1 LFDSV
6 HVSAYS
12 LSGHDTPKPF
22 NNTQGELPS
31 RLRPI
36 RLSVSVVSSF
46 RAETISTR
54 QGPSAGKPCSDLD
67 EVQLV
72 TCKDGSASTVTGSIE
87 PGGYRRTKNFH
98 PSRSLSLDTVTCA
111 ANC

>member
-31 RLRPI
+31 RLRSKFINMACLP
-36 RLSVSVVSSF
+36 L
-46 RAETISTR
+46 
-54 QGPSAGKPCSDLD
+54 
-67 EVQLV
+67 LV
-72 TCKDGSASTVTGSIE
+72 
-87 PGGYRRTKNFH
+87 
-98 PSRSLSLDTVTCA
+98 
-111 ANC
+111 